1 MYRFLFCSFALVLL
15 YPTAIDLY
23 LVGLP
28 QIAADL
34 NASEAQLHAA
44 FSIYLAGM
52 ATTMLFAGKFTD
64 SVGRKPVA
72 IFGAIVFTLS
82 STLGGVVNS
91 AEPFLIVR
99 FFQGVGAGSCYV
111 VAFAILRDVL
121 DDKRRAKVLSML
133 NGITCIV
140 PVLAPVI
147 GHLIMTVYP
156 WPSLFTTM
164 AGMGVVVCLLSVLVL
179 RETKLNIKDN
189 GLAKASLSEKS
200 RLPEK
205 PVTLHST
212 SIETFKEPL
221 FISRVIMTSF
231 GVTTILTY
239 VNVSPL
245 LIMTELGF
253 DRGQYSYTMAL
264 TALVSML
271 VSFSAPFALN
281 VFKQK
286 SLMLTSQTCF
296 IVAAILLIASM
307 DGGLGHYVTLIGFA
321 FVCGGF
327 SLGFGVAMSQALSSY
342 SQRAGVA
349 SSILGVS
356 QICTS
361 ALFIW
366 FMGIIGLSALN
377 MLAFILAVGGVIS
390 IALIL
395 WVGPSQVKSDYE
407 EATSPS

>member
-1 MYRFLFCSFALVLL
+1 MYRFLFCSFTLVFL

-52 ATTMLFAGKFTD
+52 ATTMLFAGKFAD

-72 IFGAIVFTLS
+72 IFGAIVFATS
-82 STLGGVVNS
+82 SMFGGVVTS
-91 AEPFLIVR
+91 AEPFLLVR

-121 DDKRRAKVLSML
+121 DDQKRAKVLSMM

-164 AGMGVVVCLLSVLVL
+164 ASMGVVVCLLSVLVL
-179 RETKLNIKDN
+179 KETKPKVI
-189 GLAKASLSEKS
+189 GSVLAKASLSETFQ
-200 RLPEK
+200 P
-205 PVTLHST
+205 TST
-212 SIETFKEPL
+212 ETFKDPL
-221 FISRVIMTSF
+221 FISRVIMTSL
-231 GVTTILTY
+231 GVTAILTY

-286 SLMLTSQTCF
+286 NLMLTSQVCF
-296 IVAAILLIASM
+296 VVAAILLLASI
-307 DGGLGHYVTLIGFA
+307 DGGLGHYVTLLGFA

-327 SLGFGVAMSQALSSY
+327 SLGFGVAMSQALSCY

-356 QICTS
+356 QVCTS

-366 FMGIIGLSALN
+366 FMGVIGLSALN
-377 MLAFILAVGGVIS
+377 MLAFILAAGGVIS

>member
-34 NASEAQLHAA
+34 NASEAQLHVA

-52 ATTMLFAGKFTD
+52 ATTMLFAGKFAD

-72 IFGAIVFTLS
+72 TFGAIVFAIYS
-82 STLGGVVNS
+82 MLGGIVTS
-91 AEPFLIVR
+91 AEPFLAVR

-121 DDKRRAKVLSML
+121 DDQKRAKVLSMM

-164 AGMGVVVCLLSVLVL
+164 ASMGVVVCLLSVFVL
-179 RETKLNIKDN
+179 KETKPKVTKSV
-189 GLAKASLSEKS
+189 LAKVSLSETS
-200 RLPEK
+200 Q
-205 PVTLHST
+205 ST
-212 SIETFKEPL
+212 STETFKDPL
-221 FISRVIMTSF
+221 FISRVIMTSL
-231 GVTTILTY
+231 GVTAILTY
-239 VNVSPL
+239 VNVSPM

-281 VFKQK
+281 LFKQK
-286 SLMLTSQTCF
+286 NLMLTSQVCF
-296 IVAAILLIASM
+296 VVAAILLLVSIE
-307 DGGLGHYVTLIGFA
+307 GGLGHYVTLLGFA

-327 SLGFGVAMSQALSSY
+327 SLGFGVAMSQALSCY

-356 QICTS
+356 QVCTS

-366 FMGIIGLSALN
+366 LMGVIGLSALN
-377 MLAFILAVGGVIS
+377 MLVFILAAGGVIS

-407 EATSPS
+407 EATSSS

>member
-34 NASEAQLHAA
+34 NASEAQLHVA

-52 ATTMLFAGKFTD
+52 ATTMLFAGKFAD
-64 SVGRKPVA
+64 RVGRKPIA
-72 IFGAIVFTLS
+72 IFGGIVFATS
-82 STLGGVVNS
+82 SMLGEVVTS
-91 AEPFLIVR
+91 AEPFLAVR

-121 DDKRRAKVLSML
+121 DDQKRAKVLSMM

-164 AGMGVVVCLLSVLVL
+164 ASMGVVVCLLSVLVL
-179 RETKLNIKDN
+179 RETKPNSVGSKVT
-189 GLAKASLSEKS
+189 KASVSQ
-200 RLPEK
+200 
-205 PVTLHST
+205 ST

-221 FISRVIMTSF
+221 FISRVIITSL
-231 GVTTILTY
+231 GVTAILTY
-239 VNVSPL
+239 VTVSPM

-253 DRGQYSYTMAL
+253 DRGQYSSTMAL
-264 TALVSML
+264 TALVCML
-271 VSFSAPFALN
+271 VSFSAPFALI
-281 VFKQK
+281 VFRQK
-286 SLMLTSQTCF
+286 SLMLASQICF
-296 IVAAILLIASM
+296 VIAAILLLASI
-307 DGGLGHYVTLIGFA
+307 DGGLGHNVTLIGFA

-327 SLGFGVAMSQALSSY
+327 SLGFGVAMSQALSGY

-356 QICTS
+356 QVCTS

-366 FMGIIGLSALN
+366 LMGVIGLSALS
-377 MLAFILAVGGVIS
+377 MLVFILAAGGVIS

>member
-1 MYRFLFCSFALVLL
+1 
-15 YPTAIDLY
+15 
-23 LVGLP
+23 
-28 QIAADL
+28 
-34 NASEAQLHAA
+34 
-44 FSIYLAGM
+44 
-52 ATTMLFAGKFTD
+52 MLFAGKFAD

-72 IFGAIVFTLS
+72 IFGAIVFAIS
-82 STLGGVVNS
+82 SMLGGIVTS
-91 AEPFLIVR
+91 AEPFLAVR

-121 DDKRRAKVLSML
+121 DDQKRAKVLSMM

-164 AGMGVVVCLLSVLVL
+164 ASMGVVVCLLSVLVL
-179 RETKLNIKDN
+179 KETKPKVTESV
-189 GLAKASLSEKS
+189 LAKASLSETS
-200 RLPEK
+200 Q
-205 PVTLHST
+205 ST
-212 SIETFKEPL
+212 STETFKDPL
-221 FISRVIMTSF
+221 FISRVIMTSL
-231 GVTTILTY
+231 GVTAILTY
-239 VNVSPL
+239 VNVSPM

-286 SLMLTSQTCF
+286 NLMLTSQACF
-296 IVAAILLIASM
+296 VIAAILLLASI
-307 DGGLGHYVTLIGFA
+307 DGGLGHYVTLLGFA

-327 SLGFGVAMSQALSSY
+327 SLGFGVAMSQALSCY

-356 QICTS
+356 QVCTS

-366 FMGIIGLSALN
+366 LMGVIGLSALN
-377 MLAFILAVGGVIS
+377 MLVFILAAGGVIS

>member
-34 NASEAQLHAA
+34 NASEAQLHIA

-52 ATTMLFAGKFTD
+52 ATTMLFAGKFAD
-64 SVGRKPVA
+64 KVGRRPVA
-72 IFGAIVFTLS
+72 IFGAIVFATS
-82 STLGGVVNS
+82 SMLGGMVTS
-91 AEPFLIVR
+91 AEPFLAVR

-121 DDKRRAKVLSML
+121 DDQKRAKVLSMM

-164 AGMGVVVCLLSVLVL
+164 ASMGVVVCLLSVLVL
-179 RETKLNIKDN
+179 RETKPNRKDSEVT
-189 GLAKASLSEKS
+189 KASVSQ
-200 RLPEK
+200 
-205 PVTLHST
+205 ST
-212 SIETFKEPL
+212 SAETFKEPL
-221 FISRVIMTSF
+221 FISRVIMTSL
-231 GVTTILTY
+231 GVTAILTY
-239 VNVSPL
+239 VNVSPM

-253 DRGQYSYTMAL
+253 DRGEYSYTMAL

-281 VFKQK
+281 LFRQK
-286 SLMLTSQTCF
+286 SLMLASQICF
-296 IVAAILLIASM
+296 VIAAVLLLASI
-307 DGGLGHYVTLIGFA
+307 DGALGHYVTLAGFA

-327 SLGFGVAMSQALSSY
+327 SLGFGVAMSQALSGY

-356 QICTS
+356 QVCTS

-366 FMGIIGLSALN
+366 LMGVIGLSALN
-377 MLAFILAVGGVIS
+377 MLVFILAAGGVIS

>member
-34 NASEAQLHAA
+34 NASEAHLHVA

-52 ATTMLFAGKFTD
+52 ATTMLFAGKFAD
-64 SVGRKPVA
+64 KVGRKPVA
-72 IFGAIVFTLS
+72 IFGAIVFAIS
-82 STLGGVVNS
+82 SMFGGIVTS
-91 AEPFLIVR
+91 AEPFLAVR

-121 DDKRRAKVLSML
+121 DDQKRAKVLSMM

-140 PVLAPVI
+140 PVLAPVV
-147 GHLIMTVYP
+147 GHLIMMVYP

-164 AGMGVVVCLLSVLVL
+164 ASMGVVVCLLSVLVL
-179 RETKLNIKDN
+179 RETKPNSVGSKVT
-189 GLAKASLSEKS
+189 KASVSQ
-200 RLPEK
+200 
-205 PVTLHST
+205 ST
-212 SIETFKEPL
+212 STETFKEPL
-221 FISRVIMTSF
+221 FISRVIMTSL
-231 GVTTILTY
+231 GVTAILTY
-239 VNVSPL
+239 VNVSPM

-296 IVAAILLIASM
+296 VIAAVLLLASI
-307 DGGLGHYVTLIGFA
+307 DGGLGHYVTLLGFA

-327 SLGFGVAMSQALSSY
+327 SLGFGVAMSQALSCY

-356 QICTS
+356 QVCTS

-366 FMGIIGLSALN
+366 LMGVIGLSALN
-377 MLAFILAVGGVIS
+377 MLVFILAAGGVIS

>member
-34 NASEAQLHAA
+34 NASEAQLHVA

-52 ATTMLFAGKFTD
+52 ATTMLFAGKFAD
-64 SVGRKPVA
+64 KVGRRPVA
-72 IFGAIVFTLS
+72 IFGAIVFAIS
-82 STLGGVVNS
+82 SMFGGIVTS
-91 AEPFLIVR
+91 AEPFLAVR

-121 DDKRRAKVLSML
+121 DDQKRAKVLSMM

-164 AGMGVVVCLLSVLVL
+164 ASMGVVVCLLSVLVL
-179 RETKLNIKDN
+179 RETKPNSVGSKVT
-189 GLAKASLSEKS
+189 KASVSQ
-200 RLPEK
+200 
-205 PVTLHST
+205 ST
-212 SIETFKEPL
+212 STETFKEPL
-221 FISRVIMTSF
+221 FISRVIMTSL
-231 GVTTILTY
+231 GVTAILTY
-239 VNVSPL
+239 VNVSPM

-296 IVAAILLIASM
+296 VIAAILLLASI
-307 DGGLGHYVTLIGFA
+307 DGGLGHYVTLLGFA

-327 SLGFGVAMSQALSSY
+327 SLGFGVAMSQALSCY

-356 QICTS
+356 QVCTS

-366 FMGIIGLSALN
+366 LMGVIGLSALN
-377 MLAFILAVGGVIS
+377 MLVFILAAGGVIS

>member
-34 NASEAQLHAA
+34 NASEAHLHVA

-52 ATTMLFAGKFTD
+52 ATTMLFAGKFAD
-64 SVGRKPVA
+64 KVGRKPVA
-72 IFGAIVFTLS
+72 IFGAIVFAIS
-82 STLGGVVNS
+82 SMFGGIVTS
-91 AEPFLIVR
+91 AEPFLAVR

-121 DDKRRAKVLSML
+121 DDQKRAKVLSMM

-164 AGMGVVVCLLSVLVL
+164 ASMGVVVCLLSVVVL
-179 RETKLNIKDN
+179 RETKPNSVGSKVT
-189 GLAKASLSEKS
+189 KASVSQ
-200 RLPEK
+200 
-205 PVTLHST
+205 ST
-212 SIETFKEPL
+212 STETFKEPL
-221 FISRVIMTSF
+221 FISRVIMTSL
-231 GVTTILTY
+231 GVTAILTY
-239 VNVSPL
+239 VNVSPM

-296 IVAAILLIASM
+296 VIAAILLLASI
-307 DGGLGHYVTLIGFA
+307 DGGLGHYVTLLGFA

-327 SLGFGVAMSQALSSY
+327 SLGFGVAMSQALSCY

-356 QICTS
+356 QVCTS

-366 FMGIIGLSALN
+366 LMGVIGLSALN
-377 MLAFILAVGGVIS
+377 MLVFILAAGGVIS

>member
-34 NASEAQLHAA
+34 NASEAQLHIA

-52 ATTMLFAGKFTD
+52 ATTMLFAGKFAD
-64 SVGRKPVA
+64 KVGRRPVA
-72 IFGAIVFTLS
+72 IFGAIVFATS
-82 STLGGVVNS
+82 SMLGGMVTS
-91 AEPFLIVR
+91 AEPFLAVR

-121 DDKRRAKVLSML
+121 DDQKRAKVLSMM

-164 AGMGVVVCLLSVLVL
+164 ASMGVVVCLLSVLVL
-179 RETKLNIKDN
+179 RETKPNRKDSEVT
-189 GLAKASLSEKS
+189 KAYVSQ
-200 RLPEK
+200 
-205 PVTLHST
+205 ST
-212 SIETFKEPL
+212 SAETFKEPL
-221 FISRVIMTSF
+221 FISRVIMTSL
-231 GVTTILTY
+231 GVTAILTY
-239 VNVSPL
+239 VNVSPM

-253 DRGQYSYTMAL
+253 DRGEYSYTMAL

-271 VSFSAPFALN
+271 ASFSAPFALN
-281 VFKQK
+281 VFRQK
-286 SLMLTSQTCF
+286 SLMLASQICF
-296 IVAAILLIASM
+296 VIAAILLLASI

-327 SLGFGVAMSQALSSY
+327 SLGFGVAMSQALSGY

-356 QICTS
+356 QVCTS

-366 FMGIIGLSALN
+366 LMGVIGLSALN
-377 MLAFILAVGGVIS
+377 MLVFILAAGGVIS

>member
-34 NASEAQLHAA
+34 NASEAQLHIA

-52 ATTMLFAGKFTD
+52 ATTMLFAGKFAD
-64 SVGRKPVA
+64 KVGRRPVA
-72 IFGAIVFTLS
+72 IFGAIVFATS
-82 STLGGVVNS
+82 SMLGGMVTS
-91 AEPFLIVR
+91 AEPFLAVR

-121 DDKRRAKVLSML
+121 DDQKRAKVLSMM

-147 GHLIMTVYP
+147 GHLIMMVYP

-164 AGMGVVVCLLSVLVL
+164 ASMGVVVCLLSVLVL
-179 RETKLNIKDN
+179 RETKPSRKD
-189 GLAKASLSEKS
+189 LEVTEASVYQSS
-200 RLPEK
+200 
-205 PVTLHST
+205 

-221 FISRVIMTSF
+221 FISRVIMTSL
-231 GVTTILTY
+231 GVTAILTY
-239 VNVSPL
+239 VNVSPM

-281 VFKQK
+281 VFRQK
-286 SLMLTSQTCF
+286 SLMLASQICF
-296 IVAAILLIASM
+296 VIAAVLLLASI
-307 DGGLGHYVTLIGFA
+307 DGGLGHYVTLAGFA

-327 SLGFGVAMSQALSSY
+327 SLGFGVAMSQALSDY

-356 QICTS
+356 QVCTS

-366 FMGIIGLSALN
+366 LMGVIGLSALN
-377 MLAFILAVGGVIS
+377 MLVFILAAGGVIS

>member
-34 NASEAQLHAA
+34 NASEAQLHVA

-52 ATTMLFAGKFTD
+52 ATTMLFAGKFAD
-64 SVGRKPVA
+64 KVGRKPVA
-72 IFGAIVFTLS
+72 IFGAIVFAIS
-82 STLGGVVNS
+82 SMFGGIVTS
-91 AEPFLIVR
+91 AEPFLAVR

-121 DDKRRAKVLSML
+121 DDQKRAKVLSMM

-164 AGMGVVVCLLSVLVL
+164 ASMGVVVCLLSVLVL
-179 RETKLNIKDN
+179 RETKPNSVGSKVT
-189 GLAKASLSEKS
+189 KASVSQ
-200 RLPEK
+200 
-205 PVTLHST
+205 ST
-212 SIETFKEPL
+212 STETFKERL
-221 FISRVIMTSF
+221 FISRVIMTSL
-231 GVTTILTY
+231 GVTAILTY
-239 VNVSPL
+239 VNVSPM

-296 IVAAILLIASM
+296 VIAAILLLASI
-307 DGGLGHYVTLIGFA
+307 DGWLGHYVTLLGFA

-327 SLGFGVAMSQALSSY
+327 SLGFGVAMSQALSCY

-356 QICTS
+356 QVCTS

-366 FMGIIGLSALN
+366 LMGVIGFSALN
-377 MLAFILAVGGVIS
+377 MLVFILAAGGVIS

>member
-34 NASEAQLHAA
+34 NASEAQLHIA

-52 ATTMLFAGKFTD
+52 ATTMLFAGKFAD
-64 SVGRKPVA
+64 KVGRRPVA
-72 IFGAIVFTLS
+72 IFGAIVFATS
-82 STLGGVVNS
+82 SMLGGMVTS
-91 AEPFLIVR
+91 AEPFLAVR

-121 DDKRRAKVLSML
+121 DDQKRAKVLSMM

-164 AGMGVVVCLLSVLVL
+164 ASMGVVVCLLSVLVL
-179 RETKLNIKDN
+179 RETKPNRKDSEVT
-189 GLAKASLSEKS
+189 KASVSQ
-200 RLPEK
+200 
-205 PVTLHST
+205 ST
-212 SIETFKEPL
+212 SAETFKEPL
-221 FISRVIMTSF
+221 FISRVIMTSL
-231 GVTTILTY
+231 GVTAILTY
-239 VNVSPL
+239 VNVSPM

-253 DRGQYSYTMAL
+253 DRGEYSYTMAL

-281 VFKQK
+281 LFRQK
-286 SLMLTSQTCF
+286 SLMLASQICF
-296 IVAAILLIASM
+296 VIAAVLLLASLE
-307 DGGLGHYVTLIGFA
+307 GALGHSVTLAGFA

-327 SLGFGVAMSQALSSY
+327 SLGFGVAMSQALSGY

-356 QICTS
+356 QVCTS

-366 FMGIIGLSALN
+366 LMGVIGLSALN
-377 MLAFILAVGGVIS
+377 MLVFILAAGGVIS

>member
-1 MYRFLFCSFALVLL
+1 MYRFLFCSFTLVLL

-34 NASEAQLHAA
+34 NASEAQLHVA

-52 ATTMLFAGKFTD
+52 AITMLFAGKFAD

-72 IFGAIVFTLS
+72 IFGAIVFAIS
-82 STLGGVVNS
+82 SMLGGVVTS
-91 AEPFLIVR
+91 AEPFLAVR
-99 FFQGVGAGSCYV
+99 LFQGVGAGSCYV
-111 VAFAILRDVL
+111 VAFVILRDVL
-121 DDKRRAKVLSML
+121 DDQKRAKVLSMM

-164 AGMGVVVCLLSVLVL
+164 ASMGVVVCLLSVLVL
-179 RETKLNIKDN
+179 KETKPNGKDSEVT
-189 GLAKASLSEKS
+189 KASVS
-200 RLPEK
+200 
-205 PVTLHST
+205 HST
-212 SIETFKEPL
+212 STETFKEPL
-221 FISRVIMTSF
+221 FISRVIMTSL
-231 GVTTILTY
+231 GVTAILTY
-239 VNVSPL
+239 VNVSPM

-286 SLMLTSQTCF
+286 NLMLTSQACF
-296 IVAAILLIASM
+296 VIAAILLLASI
-307 DGGLGHYVTLIGFA
+307 DGGLGHYVTLLGFA

-327 SLGFGVAMSQALSSY
+327 SLGFGVAMSQALSCY

-356 QICTS
+356 QVCTS

-366 FMGIIGLSALN
+366 LMGAIGLSALN
-377 MLAFILAVGGVIS
+377 MLVFILAAGGVIS

-395 WVGPSQVKSDYE
+395 WVGPSRVKSDYE

>member
-34 NASEAQLHAA
+34 NASEAQLHVA

-52 ATTMLFAGKFTD
+52 ATTMLFAGKFAD
-64 SVGRKPVA
+64 KVGRKPVA
-72 IFGAIVFTLS
+72 IFGAIVFAIS
-82 STLGGVVNS
+82 SMLGGIVTS
-91 AEPFLIVR
+91 AEPFLAAR

-121 DDKRRAKVLSML
+121 DDQKRAKVLSMM

-147 GHLIMTVYP
+147 GHLIMTVYL

-164 AGMGVVVCLLSVLVL
+164 ASMGVVVCLLSVLVL
-179 RETKLNIKDN
+179 RETKPNSVGSKVT
-189 GLAKASLSEKS
+189 KASVSQ
-200 RLPEK
+200 
-205 PVTLHST
+205 ST
-212 SIETFKEPL
+212 STETFKERL
-221 FISRVIMTSF
+221 FISRVIMTSL
-231 GVTTILTY
+231 GVTAILTY
-239 VNVSPL
+239 VNVSPM

-296 IVAAILLIASM
+296 VIAAILLLASI
-307 DGGLGHYVTLIGFA
+307 DGGLGHYVTLLGFA

-327 SLGFGVAMSQALSSY
+327 SLGFGVAMSQALSCY

-356 QICTS
+356 QVCTS

-366 FMGIIGLSALN
+366 LMGVIGLSALN
-377 MLAFILAVGGVIS
+377 MLVFILAAGGVIS

>member
-34 NASEAQLHAA
+34 NASEAQLHVA

-52 ATTMLFAGKFTD
+52 ATTMLFAGKFAD

-72 IFGAIVFTLS
+72 IFGAIVFAIS
-82 STLGGVVNS
+82 SMLGGIVTS
-91 AEPFLIVR
+91 AEPFLAVR

-121 DDKRRAKVLSML
+121 DDQKRAKVLSMM

-164 AGMGVVVCLLSVLVL
+164 ASMGVVVCVLSVLVL
-179 RETKLNIKDN
+179 KETKPKATESVT
-189 GLAKASLSEKS
+189 AKVSLSETS
-200 RLPEK
+200 Q
-205 PVTLHST
+205 ST
-212 SIETFKEPL
+212 STETFKDPL
-221 FISRVIMTSF
+221 FISRVIMTSL
-231 GVTTILTY
+231 GVTAILTY
-239 VNVSPL
+239 VNVSPM

-286 SLMLTSQTCF
+286 NLILTSQACF
-296 IVAAILLIASM
+296 VMAAILLFVSI
-307 DGGLGHYVTLIGFA
+307 DGGLGHYVTLLGFA

-327 SLGFGVAMSQALSSY
+327 SLGFGVAMSQALSCY

-356 QICTS
+356 QVCTS

-366 FMGIIGLSALN
+366 LMGVIGLSALI
-377 MLAFILAVGGVIS
+377 MLVFILAAGGVIS

>member
-1 MYRFLFCSFALVLL
+1 MYRFLFCSFTLVLL

-52 ATTMLFAGKFTD
+52 ATTMLFAGKFAD

-72 IFGAIVFTLS
+72 IFGAIVFATS
-82 STLGGVVNS
+82 SMFGGVVTS
-91 AEPFLIVR
+91 AEPFLLVR

-121 DDKRRAKVLSML
+121 DDQKRAKVLSMM

-164 AGMGVVVCLLSVLVL
+164 ASMGVIVCFLSVLVL
-179 RETKLNIKDN
+179 KETKPN
-189 GLAKASLSEKS
+189 GQDSEVTKASVS
-200 RLPEK
+200 
-205 PVTLHST
+205 HST
-212 SIETFKEPL
+212 STETFKEPL
-221 FISRVIMTSF
+221 FISRVIMTSL
-231 GVTTILTY
+231 GVTAILTY
-239 VNVSPL
+239 VNVSPM

-286 SLMLTSQTCF
+286 NLMLTSQVCF
-296 IVAAILLIASM
+296 VVAAILLLASI
-307 DGGLGHYVTLIGFA
+307 DGGLGYYVTLLGFA

-327 SLGFGVAMSQALSSY
+327 SLGFGVAMSQALSCY

-356 QICTS
+356 QVCTS

-366 FMGIIGLSALN
+366 LMGVIGLSALN
-377 MLAFILAVGGVIS
+377 MLVFILAAGGVIS

-395 WVGPSQVKSDYE
+395 WISPSQVKSDYE

>member
-34 NASEAQLHAA
+34 NASEAQLHVA

-52 ATTMLFAGKFTD
+52 ATTMLFAGKFAD
-64 SVGRKPVA
+64 RVGRKPVA
-72 IFGAIVFTLS
+72 IFGAIVFATS
-82 STLGGVVNS
+82 SMLGGVVTS
-91 AEPFLIVR
+91 AEPFLAVR

-121 DDKRRAKVLSML
+121 DDQKRAKVLSMM

-164 AGMGVVVCLLSVLVL
+164 ASMGVVVCLLSVLVL
-179 RETKLNIKDN
+179 RETKPNSVSSKVT
-189 GLAKASLSEKS
+189 KASVSQ
-200 RLPEK
+200 
-205 PVTLHST
+205 ST
-212 SIETFKEPL
+212 STETFKEPL
-221 FISRVIMTSF
+221 FISRVIMTSL
-231 GVTTILTY
+231 GVTAILTY
-239 VNVSPL
+239 VNVSPM

-296 IVAAILLIASM
+296 VIAAILLLASI

-327 SLGFGVAMSQALSSY
+327 SLGFGVAMSQALSGY

-356 QICTS
+356 QVCTS

-366 FMGIIGLSALN
+366 LMGVIRLSALN
-377 MLAFILAVGGVIS
+377 MLVFILAAGGVIS

-395 WVGPSQVKSDYE
+395 WVGSSQVKSDYE

>member
-34 NASEAQLHAA
+34 NASEAQLHVA

-52 ATTMLFAGKFTD
+52 ATTMLFAGKFAD
-64 SVGRKPVA
+64 NVGRKPVA
-72 IFGAIVFTLS
+72 IFGAIVFAIS
-82 STLGGVVNS
+82 SMLGGVVTS
-91 AEPFLIVR
+91 AEPFLAVR

-121 DDKRRAKVLSML
+121 DDQKRAKVLSMM

-164 AGMGVVVCLLSVLVL
+164 ASMGAVVCLLSVLVL
-179 RETKLNIKDN
+179 RETKPNGKD
-189 GLAKASLSEKS
+189 LAVTKASLSQ
-200 RLPEK
+200 
-205 PVTLHST
+205 ST
-212 SIETFKEPL
+212 SAETFKEPL
-221 FISRVIMTSF
+221 FISRVIMTSL
-231 GVTTILTY
+231 GVTAILTY
-239 VNVSPL
+239 VNVSPM

-296 IVAAILLIASM
+296 VIAAVLLLASI
-307 DGGLGHYVTLIGFA
+307 DGGLGHYVTLLGFA

-356 QICTS
+356 QVCTS

-366 FMGIIGLSALN
+366 LMGAIGLSALN
-377 MLAFILAVGGVIS
+377 MLVFILAAGGVIS

>member
-28 QIAADL
+28 QIASDL
-34 NASEAQLHAA
+34 NASEAQLHVA

-52 ATTMLFAGKFTD
+52 ATTMLFAGKFADT
-64 SVGRKPVA
+64 VGRKPVA
-72 IFGAIVFTLS
+72 IFGAIVFTAS
-82 STLGGVVNS
+82 SMLGASVTS
-91 AEPFLIVR
+91 AEPFLVVR

-121 DDKRRAKVLSML
+121 DDQKRAKVLSMM

-147 GHLIMTVYP
+147 GHLIMMVYP

-164 AGMGVVVCLLSVLVL
+164 ASMGVVVGVLSVFVL
-179 RETKLNIKDN
+179 KETKPNVIESMVT
-189 GLAKASLSEKS
+189 KASVSEAS
-200 RLPEK
+200 QA
-205 PVTLHST
+205 T

-221 FISRVIMTSF
+221 FISRVIMTSL
-231 GVTTILTY
+231 GVTAILTY
-239 VNVSPL
+239 VNVSPM

-281 VFKQK
+281 VFNQK
-286 SLMLTSQTCF
+286 SLMLTSQMCF
-296 IVAAILLIASM
+296 VIAAVLLLASI
-307 DGGLGHYVTLIGFA
+307 DGGLGHYVTLIGFS

-327 SLGFGVAMSQALSSY
+327 SLGFGVAMSQALSCY
-342 SQRAGVA
+342 SQRAGMA

-356 QICTS
+356 QVCTS

-366 FMGIIGLSALN
+366 LMGVVGLSALN
-377 MLAFILAVGGVIS
+377 MLVFILAAGGVIS

-395 WVGPSQVKSDYE
+395 CVGPSQVKSDYE

>member
-34 NASEAQLHAA
+34 NASEAQLHVA

-52 ATTMLFAGKFTD
+52 ATTMLFAGKFAD

-72 IFGAIVFTLS
+72 IFGAIVFAIS
-82 STLGGVVNS
+82 SMLGGIVTS
-91 AEPFLIVR
+91 AEPFLAVR

-111 VAFAILRDVL
+111 VAFAVLRDVL
-121 DDKRRAKVLSML
+121 DDQKRAKVLSMM

-164 AGMGVVVCLLSVLVL
+164 ASMGVVVCLLSVSVL
-179 RETKLNIKDN
+179 KETKPKVTKSV
-189 GLAKASLSEKS
+189 LAKVSLSETS
-200 RLPEK
+200 Q
-205 PVTLHST
+205 ST
-212 SIETFKEPL
+212 STETFKDPL
-221 FISRVIMTSF
+221 FISRVIMTSL
-231 GVTTILTY
+231 GVTAILTY
-239 VNVSPL
+239 VNVSPM

-286 SLMLTSQTCF
+286 NLMLTSQACF
-296 IVAAILLIASM
+296 VIAAILLLASI
-307 DGGLGHYVTLIGFA
+307 DGGLGHYVTLLGFA

-327 SLGFGVAMSQALSSY
+327 SLGFGVAMSQALSCY

-356 QICTS
+356 QVCTS

-366 FMGIIGLSALN
+366 LMGVIGLSALN
-377 MLAFILAVGGVIS
+377 MLVFILAAGGVIS

>member
-34 NASEAQLHAA
+34 NASEAQLHVA

-52 ATTMLFAGKFTD
+52 ATTMLFAGKFAD

-72 IFGAIVFTLS
+72 IFGAIVFAIS
-82 STLGGVVNS
+82 SMLGGIVTS
-91 AEPFLIVR
+91 AEPFLAVR

-111 VAFAILRDVL
+111 VAFAVLRDVL
-121 DDKRRAKVLSML
+121 DDQKRAKVLSMM

-164 AGMGVVVCLLSVLVL
+164 ASMGVVVCVLSVLVL
-179 RETKLNIKDN
+179 KETKPNLTESV
-189 GLAKASLSEKS
+189 LAKASLSETS
-200 RLPEK
+200 QSI
-205 PVTLHST
+205 ST
-212 SIETFKEPL
+212 ETFKDPL
-221 FISRVIMTSF
+221 YISRVIMTSL
-231 GVTTILTY
+231 GVTAILTY
-239 VNVSPL
+239 VNVSPM

-286 SLMLTSQTCF
+286 NLMLTSQACF
-296 IVAAILLIASM
+296 VIAAILLLASI
-307 DGGLGHYVTLIGFA
+307 DGGLGHYVTLLGFA

-327 SLGFGVAMSQALSSY
+327 SLGFGVAMSQALSCY

-356 QICTS
+356 QVCTS

-366 FMGIIGLSALN
+366 LMGVIGLSALN
-377 MLAFILAVGGVIS
+377 MLVFILAAGGVIS

>member
-34 NASEAQLHAA
+34 NASEAQLHVA

-52 ATTMLFAGKFTD
+52 ATTMLFAGKFAD

-72 IFGAIVFTLS
+72 IFGAIVFAIS
-82 STLGGVVNS
+82 SMLGGIVTS
-91 AEPFLIVR
+91 AEPFLAVR
-99 FFQGVGAGSCYV
+99 FFQGIGAGSCYV
-111 VAFAILRDVL
+111 VAFAVLRDVL
-121 DDKRRAKVLSML
+121 DDQKRAKVLSMM

-164 AGMGVVVCLLSVLVL
+164 ASMGVVVCLLSVLVL
-179 RETKLNIKDN
+179 KETKPKVTESV
-189 GLAKASLSEKS
+189 LAKASLSE
-200 RLPEK
+200 
-205 PVTLHST
+205 TFQST
-212 SIETFKEPL
+212 STETFKDPL
-221 FISRVIMTSF
+221 FISRVIMTSL
-231 GVTTILTY
+231 GVTAILTY
-239 VNVSPL
+239 VNVSPM

-286 SLMLTSQTCF
+286 NLMLTSQACF
-296 IVAAILLIASM
+296 VIAAILLLASI
-307 DGGLGHYVTLIGFA
+307 DGGLGYYVTLLGFA

-327 SLGFGVAMSQALSSY
+327 SLGFGVAMSQALSCY

-356 QICTS
+356 QVCTS

-366 FMGIIGLSALN
+366 LMGVIGLSALN
-377 MLAFILAVGGVIS
+377 MLVFILAAGGVIS

-407 EATSPS
+407 EAISSS

>member
-1 MYRFLFCSFALVLL
+1 
-15 YPTAIDLY
+15 
-23 LVGLP
+23 
-28 QIAADL
+28 
-34 NASEAQLHAA
+34 
-44 FSIYLAGM
+44 
-52 ATTMLFAGKFTD
+52 
-64 SVGRKPVA
+64 
-72 IFGAIVFTLS
+72 FTLS
-82 STLGGVVNS
+82 STLGGVVSS

-179 RETKLNIKDN
+179 KETKLNIKDN

-253 DRGQYSYTMAL
+253 DRGQYSYT
-264 TALVSML
+264 
-271 VSFSAPFALN
+271 
-281 VFKQK
+281 
-286 SLMLTSQTCF
+286 
-296 IVAAILLIASM
+296 
-307 DGGLGHYVTLIGFA
+307 
-321 FVCGGF
+321 
-327 SLGFGVAMSQALSSY
+327 
-342 SQRAGVA
+342 
-349 SSILGVS
+349 
-356 QICTS
+356 
-361 ALFIW
+361 
-366 FMGIIGLSALN
+366 
-377 MLAFILAVGGVIS
+377 
-390 IALIL
+390 
-395 WVGPSQVKSDYE
+395 
-407 EATSPS
+407 

>member
-34 NASEAQLHAA
+34 NASEAQLHVA

-52 ATTMLFAGKFTD
+52 ATTMLFAGKFAD

-72 IFGAIVFTLS
+72 IFGAIVFAIS
-82 STLGGVVNS
+82 SMLGGIVTS
-91 AEPFLIVR
+91 AEPFLAVR

-121 DDKRRAKVLSML
+121 DDQKRAKVLSMM

-164 AGMGVVVCLLSVLVL
+164 ASMGVVVCVLSVLVL
-179 RETKLNIKDN
+179 KETKPNLTESV
-189 GLAKASLSEKS
+189 LAKASLSE
-200 RLPEK
+200 
-205 PVTLHST
+205 TFQST
-212 SIETFKEPL
+212 STETFKDPL
-221 FISRVIMTSF
+221 FISRVIMTSL
-231 GVTTILTY
+231 GVTAILTY
-239 VNVSPL
+239 VNVSPM

-286 SLMLTSQTCF
+286 NLMLTSQACF
-296 IVAAILLIASM
+296 VMAAILLLASI
-307 DGGLGHYVTLIGFA
+307 DGGLGHYVTLLGFA

-327 SLGFGVAMSQALSSY
+327 SLGFGVAMSQALSCY

-356 QICTS
+356 QVCTS

-366 FMGIIGLSALN
+366 LMGVIGLSALN
-377 MLAFILAVGGVIS
+377 MLVFILAAGGVIS

>member
-34 NASEAQLHAA
+34 NASEAQLHVA

-52 ATTMLFAGKFTD
+52 ATTMLFAGKFAD

-72 IFGAIVFTLS
+72 TFGAIVFAIS
-82 STLGGVVNS
+82 SMLGGIVTS
-91 AEPFLIVR
+91 AEPFLAVR

-121 DDKRRAKVLSML
+121 DDQKRAKVLSMM

-164 AGMGVVVCLLSVLVL
+164 ASMGVVVCVLSVLVL
-179 RETKLNIKDN
+179 KETKPNLKESV
-189 GLAKASLSEKS
+189 LAKASLSE
-200 RLPEK
+200 
-205 PVTLHST
+205 TFQST
-212 SIETFKEPL
+212 STETFKDPL
-221 FISRVIMTSF
+221 FISRVIMTSL
-231 GVTTILTY
+231 GVTAILTY
-239 VNVSPL
+239 VNVSPM

-286 SLMLTSQTCF
+286 NLMLTSQACF
-296 IVAAILLIASM
+296 VIAAILLLASI
-307 DGGLGHYVTLIGFA
+307 DGGLGHYVTLLGFA

-327 SLGFGVAMSQALSSY
+327 SLGFGVAMSQALSCY

-356 QICTS
+356 QVCTS

-366 FMGIIGLSALN
+366 LMGVIGLSALN
-377 MLAFILAVGGVIS
+377 MLVFILAAGGVIS

-395 WVGPSQVKSDYE
+395 WVAPSQVKSDYE

>member
-34 NASEAQLHAA
+34 NASEAQLHVA

-52 ATTMLFAGKFTD
+52 AITMLFAGKFAD

-72 IFGAIVFTLS
+72 IFGAIVFALS
-82 STLGGVVNS
+82 SMLGGVVTS
-91 AEPFLIVR
+91 AEPFLAVR

-121 DDKRRAKVLSML
+121 DDQKRAKVLSMM

-164 AGMGVVVCLLSVLVL
+164 ASMGVVVCLLSVLVL
-179 RETKLNIKDN
+179 KETKPN
-189 GLAKASLSEKS
+189 GQDSEVTKASVS
-200 RLPEK
+200 
-205 PVTLHST
+205 HST
-212 SIETFKEPL
+212 STETFKEPL
-221 FISRVIMTSF
+221 FISRVIMTSL
-231 GVTTILTY
+231 GVTAILTY
-239 VNVSPL
+239 VNVSPM

-271 VSFSAPFALN
+271 VSFSAPFAFN

-296 IVAAILLIASM
+296 VIAAILLLASI
-307 DGGLGHYVTLIGFA
+307 DGGLGHYVTLLGFA

-327 SLGFGVAMSQALSSY
+327 SLGFGVAMSQALSGY

-356 QICTS
+356 QVCTS

-366 FMGIIGLSALN
+366 LMGAIGLSALN
-377 MLAFILAVGGVIS
+377 MLVFILAAGGVIS

>member
-52 ATTMLFAGKFTD
+52 ATTMLFAGKFAD

-82 STLGGVVNS
+82 STLGGVVSS

-121 DDKRRAKVLSML
+121 DDQKRAKVLSMM

-164 AGMGVVVCLLSVLVL
+164 ASMGVVVCLLSVLVL
-179 RETKLNIKDN
+179 RETKSNNVGSKVT
-189 GLAKASLSEKS
+189 KASLSQ
-200 RLPEK
+200 
-205 PVTLHST
+205 ST
-212 SIETFKEPL
+212 PTETFKEPL
-221 FISRVIMTSF
+221 FISRVIMTSL
-231 GVTTILTY
+231 GVTAILTY
-239 VNVSPL
+239 VNVSPM

-296 IVAAILLIASM
+296 VIAAILLFTSI
-307 DGGLGHYVTLIGFA
+307 DGGLGHYVTLLGFA

-327 SLGFGVAMSQALSSY
+327 SLGFGVAMSQALSCY

-356 QICTS
+356 QVCTS

-366 FMGIIGLSALN
+366 LMGVIGLSALN
-377 MLAFILAVGGVIS
+377 MLVFILAAGGVIS

>member
-28 QIAADL
+28 QIAANL
-34 NASEAQLHAA
+34 NASEAQLHVA

-52 ATTMLFAGKFTD
+52 ATTMLFAGKFAD
-64 SVGRKPVA
+64 NVGRKPVA
-72 IFGAIVFTLS
+72 IFGAIVFAIS
-82 STLGGVVNS
+82 SMFGGIVTS
-91 AEPFLIVR
+91 AEPFLAVR

-121 DDKRRAKVLSML
+121 DDQKRAKVLSMM

-164 AGMGVVVCLLSVLVL
+164 ASMGVVVCLLSVLVL
-179 RETKLNIKDN
+179 RETKPNSK
-189 GLAKASLSEKS
+189 GSEVTEASVYQSS
-200 RLPEK
+200 
-205 PVTLHST
+205 ST
-212 SIETFKEPL
+212 ETFKEPL
-221 FISRVIMTSF
+221 FISRVVMTSL
-231 GVTTILTY
+231 GVTAILTY
-239 VNVSPL
+239 VNVSPM

-296 IVAAILLIASM
+296 VIAAVLLLASI
-307 DGGLGHYVTLIGFA
+307 DGGLGHYVTLLGFA

-327 SLGFGVAMSQALSSY
+327 SLGFGVAMSQALSCY

-356 QICTS
+356 QVCTS

-366 FMGIIGLSALN
+366 LMGAIGLSALN
-377 MLAFILAVGGVIS
+377 MLVFILAAGGVIS

>member
-34 NASEAQLHAA
+34 NASEAQLHIA

-52 ATTMLFAGKFTD
+52 ATTMLFAGKFAD
-64 SVGRKPVA
+64 KVGRRPVA
-72 IFGAIVFTLS
+72 IFGAIVFATS
-82 STLGGVVNS
+82 SMLGGMVTS
-91 AEPFLIVR
+91 AEPFLAVR

-121 DDKRRAKVLSML
+121 DDQKRAKVLSMM

-147 GHLIMTVYP
+147 GHLIMMVYP

-164 AGMGVVVCLLSVLVL
+164 ASMGVVVCLLSVLVL
-179 RETKLNIKDN
+179 RETKPSRKD
-189 GLAKASLSEKS
+189 LEVTEASVYQTS
-200 RLPEK
+200 
-205 PVTLHST
+205 
-212 SIETFKEPL
+212 SIETFKAPL
-221 FISRVIMTSF
+221 FISRVIMTSL
-231 GVTTILTY
+231 GVTAILTY
-239 VNVSPL
+239 VNVSPM

-281 VFKQK
+281 IFRQK
-286 SLMLTSQTCF
+286 SLMLASQICF
-296 IVAAILLIASM
+296 VIAAVLLLASI

-327 SLGFGVAMSQALSSY
+327 SLGFGVAMSQALSGY

-356 QICTS
+356 QVCTS

-366 FMGIIGLSALN
+366 LMGVIGLSALN
-377 MLAFILAVGGVIS
+377 MLVFILAAGGVIS

>member
-34 NASEAQLHAA
+34 NASEAQLHIA

-52 ATTMLFAGKFTD
+52 ATTMLFAGKFAD
-64 SVGRKPVA
+64 KVGRRPVA
-72 IFGAIVFTLS
+72 IFGAIVFATS
-82 STLGGVVNS
+82 SMLGGMVTS
-91 AEPFLIVR
+91 AEPFLAVR

-121 DDKRRAKVLSML
+121 DDQKRAKVLSMM

-147 GHLIMTVYP
+147 GHIIMTVYP

-164 AGMGVVVCLLSVLVL
+164 ASMGVVVCLLSVLVL
-179 RETKLNIKDN
+179 RETKPNRKYSEVTE
-189 GLAKASLSEKS
+189 ASVYQTS
-200 RLPEK
+200 
-205 PVTLHST
+205 
-212 SIETFKEPL
+212 SIETFKAPL
-221 FISRVIMTSF
+221 FISRVIMTSL
-231 GVTTILTY
+231 GVTAILTY
-239 VNVSPL
+239 VNVSPM

-286 SLMLTSQTCF
+286 SLMLTSQMCF
-296 IVAAILLIASM
+296 VIAAILLFISI
-307 DGGLGHYVTLIGFA
+307 DGGLGHYVTLAGFA

-327 SLGFGVAMSQALSSY
+327 SLSFGVAMSQALSGY

-356 QICTS
+356 QVCTS

-366 FMGIIGLSALN
+366 LMGVIGLSALN
-377 MLAFILAVGGVIS
+377 MLVFILAAGGVIS

>member
-28 QIAADL
+28 QISADL
-34 NASEAQLHAA
+34 NASEAQLHVA

-52 ATTMLFAGKFTD
+52 ATTMLFAGKFAD
-64 SVGRKPVA
+64 NVGRKPVA
-72 IFGAIVFTLS
+72 IFGAIVFAIS
-82 STLGGVVNS
+82 SMLGGVVTS
-91 AEPFLIVR
+91 AEPFLAVR

-121 DDKRRAKVLSML
+121 DDQKRAKVLSMM

-164 AGMGVVVCLLSVLVL
+164 ASMGVVVCLLSVLVL
-179 RETKLNIKDN
+179 KETKPKVTESILT
-189 GLAKASLSEKS
+189 KASLSETS
-200 RLPEK
+200 Q
-205 PVTLHST
+205 ST
-212 SIETFKEPL
+212 STETFKDPL
-221 FISRVIMTSF
+221 FISRVIMTSL
-231 GVTTILTY
+231 GVTAILTY
-239 VNVSPL
+239 VNVSPM

-286 SLMLTSQTCF
+286 NLMLTSQACF
-296 IVAAILLIASM
+296 VIAAILLLASI
-307 DGGLGHYVTLIGFA
+307 DGGLGHYVTLLGFA

-327 SLGFGVAMSQALSSY
+327 SLGFGVAMSQALSCY

-356 QICTS
+356 QVCTS

-366 FMGIIGLSALN
+366 LMGVIGLSALN
-377 MLAFILAVGGVIS
+377 MLVFILAAGGVIS

>member
-34 NASEAQLHAA
+34 NASEAQLHVA

-52 ATTMLFAGKFTD
+52 ATTMLFAGKFAD
-64 SVGRKPVA
+64 KVGRKPVA
-72 IFGAIVFTLS
+72 IFGAIVFAIS
-82 STLGGVVNS
+82 SMFGGIVTS
-91 AEPFLIVR
+91 AEPFLAVR

-121 DDKRRAKVLSML
+121 DDQKRAKVLSMM

-140 PVLAPVI
+140 PVLAPVV

-164 AGMGVVVCLLSVLVL
+164 ASMGVVVCLLSVLVL
-179 RETKLNIKDN
+179 RETKPNSVGSKVT
-189 GLAKASLSEKS
+189 KASVSQ
-200 RLPEK
+200 
-205 PVTLHST
+205 ST
-212 SIETFKEPL
+212 STETFKEPL
-221 FISRVIMTSF
+221 FISRVIMTSL
-231 GVTTILTY
+231 GVTAILTY
-239 VNVSPL
+239 VNVSPI

-296 IVAAILLIASM
+296 VIAAILLLASI
-307 DGGLGHYVTLIGFA
+307 DGGLGHYVTLLGFA

-327 SLGFGVAMSQALSSY
+327 SLGFGVAMSQALSCY

-356 QICTS
+356 QVCTS

-366 FMGIIGLSALN
+366 LMGVIGLSALN
-377 MLAFILAVGGVIS
+377 MLVFILAAGGVIS

>member
-1 MYRFLFCSFALVLL
+1 MYRFLFCSFTLVLL
-15 YPTAIDLY
+15 YPMAIDLY

-34 NASEAQLHAA
+34 NASEAQLHVA

-52 ATTMLFAGKFTD
+52 AITMLFAGKFAD

-72 IFGAIVFTLS
+72 IFGAIVFALS
-82 STLGGVVNS
+82 SMLGGVVTS
-91 AEPFLIVR
+91 AEPFLAVR

-121 DDKRRAKVLSML
+121 DDQKRAKVLSMM

-164 AGMGVVVCLLSVLVL
+164 ASMGVVVCLLSVLVL
-179 RETKLNIKDN
+179 KETKPN
-189 GLAKASLSEKS
+189 GQDSEVTKASVS
-200 RLPEK
+200 
-205 PVTLHST
+205 HST
-212 SIETFKEPL
+212 STETFKAPL
-221 FISRVIMTSF
+221 FISRVIITSL
-231 GVTTILTY
+231 GVTAILTY
-239 VNVSPL
+239 VNVSPM

-286 SLMLTSQTCF
+286 NLMLTSQACF
-296 IVAAILLIASM
+296 VIAAILLLASI
-307 DGGLGHYVTLIGFA
+307 DGGLGHYVTLLGFA

-327 SLGFGVAMSQALSSY
+327 SLGFGVAMSQALSCY

-356 QICTS
+356 QVCTS

-366 FMGIIGLSALN
+366 LMGAIGLSVLN
-377 MLAFILAVGGVIS
+377 MLVFILAAGGVIS

>member
-34 NASEAQLHAA
+34 NASEAQLHVA
-44 FSIYLAGM
+44 FSIYLTGM
-52 ATTMLFAGKFTD
+52 ATTMLFAGKFAD

-72 IFGAIVFTLS
+72 IFGAIVFAIS
-82 STLGGVVNS
+82 SMLGGIVTS
-91 AEPFLIVR
+91 AEPFLAVR

-121 DDKRRAKVLSML
+121 DDQKRAKVLSMM

-164 AGMGVVVCLLSVLVL
+164 ASMGVVVCLLSVLVL
-179 RETKLNIKDN
+179 KETKPKVTESV
-189 GLAKASLSEKS
+189 LAKVSLSET
-200 RLPEK
+200 PQ
-205 PVTLHST
+205 ST
-212 SIETFKEPL
+212 STETFKDPL
-221 FISRVIMTSF
+221 FISRVIMTSL
-231 GVTTILTY
+231 GVTAILTY
-239 VNVSPL
+239 VNVSPM

-286 SLMLTSQTCF
+286 NLMLTSQVCF
-296 IVAAILLIASM
+296 VIAAILLLASI
-307 DGGLGHYVTLIGFA
+307 DGGLGHYVTLLGFA

-327 SLGFGVAMSQALSSY
+327 SLGFGVAMSQALSCY

-356 QICTS
+356 QVCTS

-366 FMGIIGLSALN
+366 LMGVIGLSALN
-377 MLAFILAVGGVIS
+377 MLVFILAAGGVIS

>member
-34 NASEAQLHAA
+34 NASEAQLHVA

-52 ATTMLFAGKFTD
+52 ATTMLFAGKFAD

-72 IFGAIVFTLS
+72 IFGAIVFAIS
-82 STLGGVVNS
+82 SMLGGIVTS
-91 AEPFLIVR
+91 AEPFLAVR

-111 VAFAILRDVL
+111 VVFAILRDVL
-121 DDKRRAKVLSML
+121 DDQKRAKVLSMM

-164 AGMGVVVCLLSVLVL
+164 ASMGVVVCLLSVLIL
-179 RETKLNIKDN
+179 KETKPKVTESV
-189 GLAKASLSEKS
+189 LAKVSLSETS
-200 RLPEK
+200 Q
-205 PVTLHST
+205 ST
-212 SIETFKEPL
+212 STETFKDPL
-221 FISRVIMTSF
+221 FISRVIMTSL
-231 GVTTILTY
+231 GVTAILTY
-239 VNVSPL
+239 VNVSPM

-286 SLMLTSQTCF
+286 NLMLASQVCF
-296 IVAAILLIASM
+296 VVAAILLLVSIE
-307 DGGLGHYVTLIGFA
+307 GGLGHYVTLLGFA

-327 SLGFGVAMSQALSSY
+327 SLGFGVAMSQALSCY

-356 QICTS
+356 QVCTS

-366 FMGIIGLSALN
+366 LMGVIGLSALN
-377 MLAFILAVGGVIS
+377 MLVFILAAGGVIS

>member
-34 NASEAQLHAA
+34 NASEAQLHVA

-52 ATTMLFAGKFTD
+52 ATTMLFAGKFAD
-64 SVGRKPVA
+64 KVGRKPVA
-72 IFGAIVFTLS
+72 IFGAIVFAIS
-82 STLGGVVNS
+82 SMFGGIVTS
-91 AEPFLIVR
+91 AEPFLAVR

-121 DDKRRAKVLSML
+121 DDQKRAKVLSMM

-140 PVLAPVI
+140 PVLAPVV

-164 AGMGVVVCLLSVLVL
+164 ASMGVVVCLLSVLVL
-179 RETKLNIKDN
+179 RETKPNSVGSKVT
-189 GLAKASLSEKS
+189 KASVSQ
-200 RLPEK
+200 
-205 PVTLHST
+205 ST
-212 SIETFKEPL
+212 STETFKEPL
-221 FISRVIMTSF
+221 FISRVIMTSL
-231 GVTTILTY
+231 GVTAILTY
-239 VNVSPL
+239 VNVSPM

-281 VFKQK
+281 VFRQK
-286 SLMLTSQTCF
+286 SLMLVSQICF
-296 IVAAILLIASM
+296 VIAAVLLLASI
-307 DGGLGHYVTLIGFA
+307 DGGLGHYVTLAGFA
-321 FVCGGF
+321 LVCGGF
-327 SLGFGVAMSQALSSY
+327 SLGFGVAMSQALSGY

-356 QICTS
+356 QVCTS

-366 FMGIIGLSALN
+366 LMGVIGLSALN
-377 MLAFILAVGGVIS
+377 MLVFILAAGGVIS

>member
-34 NASEAQLHAA
+34 NASEAQLHVA

-52 ATTMLFAGKFTD
+52 ATTMLFAGKFAD
-64 SVGRKPVA
+64 KVGRKPVA
-72 IFGAIVFTLS
+72 IFGAIVFAIS
-82 STLGGVVNS
+82 SMFGGIVTS
-91 AEPFLIVR
+91 AEPFLAVR

-121 DDKRRAKVLSML
+121 DDQKRAKVLSMM

-164 AGMGVVVCLLSVLVL
+164 ASMGVVVCLLSVLVL
-179 RETKLNIKDN
+179 RETKPNSVGSKVT
-189 GLAKASLSEKS
+189 KASVSQ
-200 RLPEK
+200 
-205 PVTLHST
+205 ST
-212 SIETFKEPL
+212 STETFKGHL
-221 FISRVIMTSF
+221 FISRVIMTSL
-231 GVTTILTY
+231 GVTAILTY
-239 VNVSPL
+239 VNVSPM

-296 IVAAILLIASM
+296 VIAAILLLASI
-307 DGGLGHYVTLIGFA
+307 DGGLGHCVTLLGFA

-327 SLGFGVAMSQALSSY
+327 SLGFGVAMSQALSCY

-356 QICTS
+356 QVCTS

-366 FMGIIGLSALN
+366 LMGVIGLSALN
-377 MLAFILAVGGVIS
+377 MLVFILAAGGVIS